1 MAGLLGGEK
10 QSPEELEK
18 LRQVRTDYQNTLSQI
33 QKNTTANVNNK
44 NTTPETGQKMLEL
57 LQGAQDWL
65 AKNPNASISEVLAH
79 KDATEVEWRRLDDTD
94 TYKRLF
100 RNIVNA
106 LPVISNDLQM
116 KKKIDS
122 TQQTKL
128 NALAV
133 QGNKWY
139 KKKGETAT
147 PIEFDLEIRKLL
159 DTITTIV
166 PDNDIRNYIKAEL
179 DKAAMMP
186 SEELAG
192 NIDAAEKSLKK
203 RKGQQVSVSEGI
215 SVIWKTA
222 MSVFFS
228 MLVISLCIM
237 AGSFAANMAIGR
249 DPPYRILY
257 FLYGAIPTFAPF
269 VLLYG
274 IYKRM
279 RYGPFTIYSILP
291 VSIEPATTRL
301 GKILWFPFYW
311 IPDEKAIA
319 EYDLYRK
326 AVEAAIPA

>member
-1 MAGLLGGEK
+1 MATLLGGQK

-18 LRQVRTDYQNTLSQI
+18 TRQVRTDYQNTLSQL
-33 QKNTTANVNNK
+33 QTNVNADVNSK
-44 NTTPETGQKMLEL
+44 KLTPESGQAILEL
-57 LQGAQDWL
+57 LKTSQDWL
-65 AKNPNASISEVLAH
+65 SKNPNASISEVLSNQ
-79 KDATEVEWRRLDDTD
+79 DTTVTEV
-94 TYKRLF
+94 KRIQGIDKPKREF
-100 RNIVNA
+100 INMVSA
-106 LPVISNDLQM
+106 LPAISNDLQQ

-122 TQQTKL
+122 TQQAKL
-128 NALAV
+128 NALAIEE
-133 QGNKWY
+133 NKWFG
-139 KKKGETAT
+139 KNGSDAT
-147 PIEFDLEIRKLL
+147 EIEFSQETLKLK

-166 PDNDIRNYIKAEL
+166 PDNDIRNYIMAEL
-179 DKAAMMP
+179 DKAKQMAP
-186 SEELAG
+186 DELAG
-192 NIDAAEKSLKK
+192 NLNSAEKSLKR
-203 RKGQQVSVSEGI
+203 RKGQQVSVGEGI

-228 MLVISLCIM
+228 LLVISLCIM

-257 FLYGAIPTFAPF
+257 FLYGALPTFAPF

-274 IYKRM
+274 IYKRL

-301 GKILWFPFYW
+301 GKIFWFPFYW
-311 IPDEKAIA
+311 IPDEKAVA

>member
-1 MAGLLGGEK
+1 MNNLLGGQK
-10 QSPEELEK
+10 QTPEELEK
-18 LRQVRTDYQNTLSQI
+18 IRQVRTDYQNTLSQI
-33 QKNTTANVNNK
+33 QTNVNAEVNSK
-44 NTTPETGQKMLEL
+44 KLTPESGQSILEL
-57 LQGAQDWL
+57 AKQAQEWL
-65 AKNPNASISEVLAH
+65 SKNPNASVSEILSNQDTTV
-79 KDATEVEWRRLDDTD
+79 TEI
-94 TYKRLF
+94 KRLQGIDKPKREF
-100 RNIVNA
+100 INMVNA
-106 LPVISNDLQM
+106 LPAISNDLQL

-122 TQQTKL
+122 TQQAKL
-128 NALAV
+128 NSLAIEE
-133 QGNKWY
+133 NKWFS
-139 KKKGETAT
+139 KKGADAT
-147 PIEFDLEIRKLL
+147 EIEFSQETLKLR

-166 PDNDIRNYIKAEL
+166 PDNDVRNYILAEL
-179 DKAAMMP
+179 DKAKQMAP
-186 SEELAG
+186 DELAG
-192 NIDAAEKSLKK
+192 NIDSAEKSLKR
-203 RKGQQVSVSEGI
+203 RKGQQVNIGEGI

-228 MLVISLCIM
+228 LLVIGLCIM

-249 DPPYRILY
+249 DPPYRVLY
-257 FLYGAIPTFAPF
+257 FLYGAVPFFAPF

-274 IYKRM
+274 IYKRL

>member
-1 MAGLLGGEK
+1 MAALLGGQK

-18 LRQVRTDYQNTLSQI
+18 TRQVRTDYQNTLSQL
-33 QKNTTANVNNK
+33 QTNVNADVNSK
-44 NTTPETGQKMLEL
+44 KLTPESGQAILEL
-57 LQGAQDWL
+57 LQTAQNWL
-65 AKNPNASISEVLAH
+65 SKNPNASISEVLSNQ
-79 KDATEVEWRRLDDTD
+79 DSTVTEVRRIQGIDKP
-94 TYKRLF
+94 KREF
-100 RNIVNA
+100 SNMVNA
-106 LPVISNDLQM
+106 LPTISNDLQQ

-122 TQQTKL
+122 TQQEKL

-133 QGNKWY
+133 QENKWFTR
-139 KKKGETAT
+139 KGSIATEIDFSQET
-147 PIEFDLEIRKLL
+147 LKLT

-166 PDNDIRNYIKAEL
+166 PDNDIRNYIMAEL
-179 DKAAMMP
+179 DKAKQMAP
-186 SEELAG
+186 AELAG
-192 NIDAAEKSLKK
+192 NLNSAEKLLKK
-203 RKGQQVSVSEGI
+203 RKGQQVSVGEGI

-228 MLVISLCIM
+228 LLVISLCIM

-257 FLYGAIPTFAPF
+257 FLYGALPTFAPF

-274 IYKRM
+274 IYKRL

-301 GKILWFPFYW
+301 GKFFWFPFYW